1 METKTKRSVTKFLP
15 SRSPAVREA
24 TQSVEVPPF
33 DFDHLLTLPEI
44 LRRSARLYPDKPALC
59 VRQKDSVHTISY
71 RELDRLVD
79 MIATALIQWGLNPD
93 DRIAFLS
100 ENRPEWIAVY
110 FGIQRAG
117 GISVPLDPQLGASD
131 LRHLLTQ
138 SGSRLIFTSS
148 RHMEL
153 VSEAAQGLDS
163 LEGIVLFDPNGGE
176 PKVMRF
182 QDFLDRGRYASVP
195 FPRRDLDDLAAIIFT
210 SGTTGLAKGVMLTH
224 RNLSSD
230 CAACLELFPVTEQD
244 VFYALLPLHHTFPAM
259 AAMIVP
265 IAVGSAITLGSSL
278 KSKDILDDI
287 SKTGVTIFP
296 GVPLLFEKMI
306 EGILKE
312 VQKKPALTRAMFKT
326 ILGISRLS
334 FKALRLR
341 AGDVLFKSL
350 RQKAGMQS
358 LRLIVS
364 GGAPISPDVV
374 EMYNYLGFQFVQ
386 GYGLTETSPVLSMT
400 PPDKLRARSVGPP
413 VRGVEVRI
421 VNPDEDGVGEI
432 VVRGPMVMRGYYKNP
447 AETAKV
453 LKDGWF
459 YTGDLGW
466 IDQDGF
472 IYIAGRAKNVI
483 VTKGGKNVYPEELEE
498 KLLKSPY
505 IQEVLVVGRQNERGD
520 EYIHAIVYP
529 NLEAM
534 DQLAKERGQQ
544 SLTEEEIEEVIR
556 KEIRTMSSEWPAY
569 KAIQSFELIQEEF
582 PKTSTRKIKRYLF
595 QHRIIGVGAKR

>member
-1 METKTKRSVTKFLP
+1 MESKTKQPSAFVRGRSE
-15 SRSPAVREA
+15 RSSVAYGPAGA
-24 TQSVEVPPF
+24 VPPF
-33 DFDHLLTLPEI
+33 DFEHLLPLPEI
-44 LRRSARLYPDKPALC
+44 LRRSARLYPDKPAIH
-59 VRQKDSVHTISY
+59 VRQKENVIRISY
-71 RELDRLVD
+71 RELDHLVD
-79 MIATALIQWGLNPD
+79 ALAAGLIRWGVRTD

-110 FGIQRAG
+110 FGAQRAG
-117 GISVPLDPQLGASD
+117 AISVPLDPQLGASD
-131 LRHLLTQ
+131 LRHLLIQ
-138 SGSRLIFTSS
+138 SESRLIFTSS
-148 RHMEL
+148 RFLDL
-153 VSEAAQGLDS
+153 VSEAAQGVS
-163 LEGIVLFDPNGGE
+163 TLEGIVLFDPNGGE
-176 PKVMRF
+176 PNALRF
-182 QDFLDRGRYASVP
+182 QDLVDRGRYANLP
-195 FPRRDLDDLAAIIFT
+195 FPTRELDDLAAIIFT

-259 AAMIVP
+259 ASMIVP
-265 IAVGSAITLGSSL
+265 IAVGASITIGSSL

-287 SKTGVTIFP
+287 SRTGVTIFA

-312 VQKKPALTRAMFKT
+312 VQKKPLFTRAMFKT

-334 FKALRLR
+334 FKALRVR
-341 AGDVLFKSL
+341 AGSVLFKSL
-350 RQKAGMQS
+350 RQKAGLQS

-364 GGAPISPDVV
+364 GGAPISPEVI

-400 PPDKLRARSVGPP
+400 PPDKLKARSVGPP

-432 VVRGPMVMRGYYKNP
+432 VVRGPMVMKGYYKNP
-447 AETAKV
+447 VETAKV
-453 LKDGWF
+453 LKNGWF

-466 IDQDGF
+466 IDEDGF

-534 DQLAKERGQQ
+534 DQLAKERNQQ

-556 KEIRTMSSEWPAY
+556 QEIRTITREWPAY